1 MLAPATQA
9 GAEKHAREDDE
20 TDPALLSN
28 SNLPSIFD
36 EVDADGTGQIDY
48 DEFLKGFGLD
58 ATPLCSKI
66 FFLFLFDEDH
76 SC

>member
-20 TDPALLSN
+20 IDPALLSN

-48 DEFLKGFGLD
+48 DEY
-58 ATPLCSKI
+58 
-66 FFLFLFDEDH
+66 
-76 SC
+76 